1 MSVFNIRAEGVVP
14 LFASPAIREAV
25 AETLNLGKKM
35 GHFAEA
41 ADTFELADDRYR
53 IRERLQIGS
62 VLRDAMNR
70 KCFVNLECDRR
81 VRLVTTLLSVDSA
94 EGSFIYDWGGEEKAS
109 EALTLSKVIRFS
121 MSLGGVPVS
130 FIVNAAEECDYEG
143 ARAFKSAFPADV
155 LYVQRR
161 EYFRARAKITSPF
174 TFEGTLPDDKRVSL
188 KIYDLSLGGVGLRSR
203 DVTPEILPVDT
214 VIQDASLDFEEFGT
228 ITAPVKVVT
237 VVQVGNDAIPQY
249 HFGCAFMRLGGAEPL
264 VQKLVFALERST
276 KKK

>member
-1 MSVFNIRAEGVVP
+1 
-14 LFASPAIREAV
+14 
-25 AETLNLGKKM
+25 M
-35 GHFAEA
+35 GHFAEV
-41 ADTFELADDRYR
+41 DTFELADDRYR

-70 KCFVNLECDRR
+70 KCFVNVECDRR
-81 VRLVTTLLSVDSA
+81 VRLVTTLLAVDSV
-94 EGSFIYDWGGEEKAS
+94 EGTFIYDWGGEEKAS
-109 EALTLSKVIRFS
+109 EALKLSKAIRFS

-130 FIVNAAEECDYEG
+130 FIVNTVEQCEFEG
-143 ARAFKSAFPADV
+143 AGAFKSSFPADI

-174 TFEGTLPDDKRVSL
+174 VFEGTLPDEAHTRVTL

-203 DVTPEILPVDT
+203 DVTPEIMPVGS
-214 VIQDASLDFEEFGT
+214 VIQDAELNFEEFGT
-228 ITAPVKVVT
+228 IKAPVKVVT
-237 VVQVGNDAIPQY
+237 IVQVGNDAIPQY

-264 VQKLVFALERST
+264 VQKLVFALERSS